1 MVKSR
6 ARSFSL
12 DFQNKTVNRDIF
24 KGRMWIWAREG
35 GGCFFWGG
43 GYIKTVVGVRREETK
58 LHLLHGIKHAVVSAA
73 ELRPA
78 PRRTHRSGTE
88 RSGLDSLDL
97 YR

>member
-1 MVKSR
+1 MVRSR
-6 ARSFSL
+6 AHSSSL
-12 DFQNKTVNRDIF
+12 DFQNKTKTF
-24 KGRMWIWAREG
+24 SREG
-35 GGCFFWGG
+35 FGCEPGRGGLFFWAG
-43 GYIKTVVGVRREETK
+43 GYIKPVAGVRREETE

-88 RSGLDSLDL
+88 RSGPDSLRL